1 MRPLLDNAKK
11 DDLPTG
17 ETLLGG
23 GEARTERGRGE
34 YDGARLHTVE
44 LDDEV
49 LIAPYRDEEAR
60 RVGDSFNDPAGVA
73 PAQTGALETRMS
85 IEIGCSHS
93 NKTGISTAL
102 AATGD
107 REKMTG

>member
-1 MRPLLDNAKK
+1 MRPLLDNAEK

-17 ETLLGG
+17 ETLLGR
-23 GEARTERGRGE
+23 GEARTERGGGE
-34 YDGARLHTVE
+34 HDGARLHTVE

-49 LIAPYRDEEAR
+49 LVTPHRDEEAR
-60 RVGDSFNDPAGVA
+60 RVGDPFNDPAGVA

-93 NKTGISTAL
+93 NKTGISTVAV
-102 AATGD
+102 ATFGL
-107 REKMTG
+107 